1 MKLGKEK
8 KITLIIGGGI
18 AAYKSLEL
26 IRLLQNET
34 IEVIPILTK
43 SAENFVTSLSLAA
56 ISKKKV
62 YSDLFDLNDETEMGH
77 IQLSRVS
84 DLVVVAPATANLIG
98 KLANGLAD
106 DLASTL
112 ILATDKKVLIAPSM
126 NVRMWNKP
134 ATLSNVKKLKEYGFL
149 FIGPNTGEMAC
160 GEFGPG
166 RMAEPYEIKD
176 KILANFQEHT
186 LLNKKI
192 LVTSGPT
199 VERIDPIRFISNHS
213 SGLQGTTIANALVN
227 LGAEVVFVTG
237 PTNVSH
243 PIEAKIIPIESAIEM
258 HKAVFSNG
266 PYDIAICA
274 AAVSDWHVQ
283 NESDKK
289 IKKTDT
295 TTVPHISLEKNP
307 DILADL
313 SKSKNRPGL
322 VIGFAAETEQL
333 VKNGKEKLMSKGCD
347 LIIANKINEKF
358 SILGHENNE
367 VTIITN
373 DYTKKWPKM
382 TKVEI
387 SKKLGQLIVEYYS

>member
-1 MKLGKEK
+1 MGKDK

-26 IRLLQNET
+26 IRLLQNAH
-34 IEVIPILTK
+34 IEVVPVLTK
-43 SAENFVTSLSLAA
+43 SAENFVTTLSLAA

-62 YSDLFDLNDETEMGH
+62 YSHLFDLNDETEMGH

-84 DLVVVAPATANLIG
+84 DLIVVAPATANLIS
-98 KLANGLAD
+98 KMANGLAD

-112 ILATDKKVLIAPSM
+112 ILATNKKVLIAPSM
-126 NVRMWNKP
+126 NVQMWNKP

-149 FIGPNTGEMAC
+149 FIGPNTGDMAC
-160 GEFGPG
+160 GEFGLG
-166 RMAEPYEIKD
+166 RMAEPSEIKD
-176 KILANFQEHT
+176 KIMASFKNNY

-199 VERIDPIRFISNHS
+199 VERIDPIRFISNNS
-213 SGLQGTTIANALVN
+213 TGLQGTAIANALVN

-243 PIEAKIIPIESAIEM
+243 PIEAKIIPIESAKDM
-258 HKAVFSNG
+258 YKAVFSNG
-266 PYDIAICA
+266 PYDVAICA

-283 NESDKK
+283 NDSSRK
-289 IKKTDT
+289 IKKKDSNSK
-295 TTVPHISLEKNP
+295 PNIELKENP
-307 DILADL
+307 DILAEL

-322 VIGFAAETEQL
+322 VIGSAAETEQL
-333 VKNGKEKLMSKGCD
+333 TKNAKEKLISKGCD
-347 LIIANKINEKF
+347 LIVANKIEKKS
-358 SILGHENNE
+358 SIFGAKNNE

-373 DYTKKWPKM
+373 DYMEKWPEM
-382 TKVEI
+382 TKTEI
-387 SKKLGQLIVEYYS
+387 GEKLGQLIVKYCH